1 MYNLFVTYLIY
12 LLYFMYFVSIRTIE
26 RLYQLKI
33 EEWKKIYFKITKN
46 VRILFYK
53 IEQFKI

>member
-1 MYNLFVTYLIY
+1 MYSLFVTYFIY
-12 LLYFMYFVSIRTIE
+12 LLYFMYFVSIRTME

-33 EEWKKIYFKITKN
+33 EEWEKIYFKTKN